1 MCKCDSCHRAP
12 VVMHHIVYPNREHR
26 CYSLRDGID
35 VMPGSMGVSR
45 ESIDPLPW
53 RQTHEG
59 KGSAFAQRH

>member
-1 MCKCDSCHRAP
+1 
-12 VVMHHIVYPNREHR
+12 MHHIVYPNREHR